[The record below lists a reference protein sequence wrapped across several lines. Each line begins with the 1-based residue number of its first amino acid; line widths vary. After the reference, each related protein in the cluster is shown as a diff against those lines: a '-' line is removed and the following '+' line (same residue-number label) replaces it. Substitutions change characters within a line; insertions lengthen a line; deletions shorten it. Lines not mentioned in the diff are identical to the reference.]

1 MKWPEFILE
10 IIDTLNQN
18 GFEAYLVGGCLR
30 DALLNRECHDYDIAT
45 QARPEQILNL
55 FENCQTKG
63 MSHGTIVVSGK
74 YDVEITTF
82 RKESTYSDHRHPD
95 SVSFV
100 QDIKE
105 DLYRRDFTVNAMAYH
120 PEKGI
125 IDLFNGQKDL
135 KDKILKTVKDAS
147 LSFQEDALRM
157 LRAFRFCAKL
167 QFKMDDS
174 LKIAIEKNK
183 HLIQYVSKER
193 IWEELSEILKYDPFQ
208 IEEMVDLLEPVL
220 PELKQCYNCQQ
231 NSPYHFTNVLS
242 HSLLSVSYCHPYDET
257 IAYAL
262 LFHDLGKP
270 QVKKTEKGVDHFK
283 GHPKVSYEIAKRICT
298 GFKVSN
304 RQKERIEQLV
314 YYHDD
319 GFTKGLDSVY
329 KFRIELNWDDERLN
343 QLIEVRRCD
352 LMAHSKKGRKTLH
365 QLNDF
370 IELYEKCKKE
380 RIFTLKELNL
390 NGKDIQNC
398 DIPKEKIKEVLKDCL
413 KYVFYHPDKNDKE
426 TLMLYIRDVWK

>member
-1 MKWPEFILE
+1 
-10 IIDTLNQN
+10 
-18 GFEAYLVGGCLR
+18 
-30 DALLNRECHDYDIAT
+30 
-45 QARPEQILNL
+45 
-55 FENCQTKG
+55 
-63 MSHGTIVVSGK
+63 
-74 YDVEITTF
+74 
-82 RKESTYSDHRHPD
+82 
-95 SVSFV
+95 
-100 QDIKE
+100 
-105 DLYRRDFTVNAMAYH
+105 
-120 PEKGI
+120 
-125 IDLFNGQKDL
+125 
-135 KDKILKTVKDAS
+135 
-147 LSFQEDALRM
+147 
-157 LRAFRFCAKL
+157 
-167 QFKMDDS
+167 
-174 LKIAIEKNK
+174 
-183 HLIQYVSKER
+183 
-193 IWEELSEILKYDPFQ
+193 
-208 IEEMVDLLEPVL
+208 MVDLLEPVL

-352 LMAHSKKGRKTLH
+352 LMAHSKKGRETLH